1 MRKSNEHMLRSHPMR
16 PLIPLAAVLCLTAC
30 AQMGRLPGMTDSQ
43 CVRWEMAHGS
53 NVSGALP
60 FDGAASRCEQF
71 TEGTGL
77 TEAGAHQI
85 PLDLRDDPALQAM
98 AEDPS
103 VNDAG
108 YAFIPR
114 NSTLTPAGKRW
125 HIMQ

>member
-1 MRKSNEHMLRSHPMR
+1 MR
-16 PLIPLAAVLCLTAC
+16 PFIPFATLLSLTAC

-53 NVSGALP
+53 NISGPLP
-60 FDGAASRCEQF
+60 FNMAAGSCEQF

-77 TEAGAHQI
+77 TESGARQI

-108 YAFIPR
+108 YAYVPR
-114 NSTLTPAGKRW
+114 DSTLPPAGKRW